1 MPLIDQ
7 EDHARGA
14 RVEIALLAA
23 QRGELATAAGI
34 LAGMSGEERQTFGP
48 LIAAALRQS
57 GTATATPDLLRAI
70 EQATSEPPTPGR

>member
-1 MPLIDQ
+1 VTLIDQ

-57 GTATATPDLLRAI
+57 STTTAPDLLHAI
-70 EQATSEPPTPGR
+70 EQATGEPTAPGR

>member
-1 MPLIDQ
+1 MTSIDQ

-34 LAGMSGEERQTFGP
+34 LAGMSSEERQTFGP

-57 GTATATPDLLRAI
+57 GAATAPDLLHAI
-70 EQATSEPPTPGR
+70 EQAASEPPTPGR